1 MRRPRRLG
9 DRPAG
14 SADAVPTVLKLD
26 RPIADFLA
34 HQASRNLSPYTIRNY
49 RGTFASLTPFCAAKG
64 LDPDLEAL
72 TTDFF
77 RRYQGGLLAEPLP
90 VPRHGQT
97 ERQAGT
103 VAARIRQLRAFCRW
117 LEEEGRIARPVRFNL
132 PKGPACDIATL
143 TDAQVAAIF
152 RSRHLAGDSTP
163 AKRNRALISLLLDS
177 GLRLAE
183 IAGGGYWPSR

>member
-1 MRRPRRLG
+1 MKRYRRLG
-9 DRPAG
+9 NRPPG
-14 SADAVPTVLKLD
+14 SADTVSNATILE
-26 RPIADFLA
+26 RPIANFLA
-34 HQASRNLSPYTIRNY
+34 HQASRNLSPYTLRNQS
-49 RGTFASLTPFCAAKG
+49 TFASLTPFCAAKG

-72 TTDFF
+72 PTGFF
-77 RRYQGGLLAEPLP
+77 RHYQGGLLAGPLP